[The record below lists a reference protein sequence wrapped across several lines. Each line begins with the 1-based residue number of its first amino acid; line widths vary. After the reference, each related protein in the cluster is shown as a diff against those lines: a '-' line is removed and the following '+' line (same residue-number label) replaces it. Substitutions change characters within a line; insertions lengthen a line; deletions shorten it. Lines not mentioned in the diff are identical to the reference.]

1 MDSPAGIDTVSF
13 FRYHLTMR
21 NMDWSLAEPVFLRN
35 LMITPVRGPNG
46 NGPAV
51 MAIEDALAA
60 GQATIAEREVPDINT
75 VIVNNQADRS
85 LFMLD
90 GEEITGSLQN
100 RIVASSQL
108 IEAGP
113 PAEVPVLC
121 VEEQRWEGLGGFRTG
136 VCSYPA
142 LRSILADRRPSSRQT
157 QQAIWREVQR
167 KLTVTRTSSAT
178 SSMHD
183 IYDGLD
189 DELDRYLEGFK
200 SLNHDTLGFV
210 ASAGH
215 RLLGADI
222 FLSHGLYCT
231 FERKILRAYA
241 LDALEQRV
249 PGQNQDRSASFLT
262 QVQEALAGVRIRG
275 RNRHLRL
282 RTPRIAGQA
291 LVSRAGTLHVS
302 AFPRA

>member
-13 FRYHLTMR
+13 FRYHLIMR
-21 NMDWSLAEPVFLRN
+21 NMAWSLAEPVYLRN
-35 LMITPVRGPNG
+35 LMITPVCGPGG
-46 NGPAV
+46 NGPT
-51 MAIEDALAA
+51 MMTIEDALAA
-60 GQATIAEREVPDINT
+60 GQATIAECEVPDINT
-75 VIVNNQADRS
+75 VVVNNLADRS
-85 LFMLD
+85 LLMLD
-90 GEEITGSLQN
+90 GEEVTGSLQN

-108 IEAGP
+108 IEAGR

-142 LRSILADRRPSSRQT
+142 LRSILADRQPSSRET

-183 IYDGLD
+183 IYEGLD

-200 SLNHDTLGFV
+200 SLDHDTLGFV
-210 ASAGH
+210 ASAGN

-222 FLSHGLYCT
+222 FLSHGWYGS

-249 PGQNQDRSASFLT
+249 PGQNEDRSASFLT

-291 LVSRAGTLHVS
+291 LIGREGILHVS